1 MFKLLADMEGRVAAA
16 AAVDAGDDDGDPTSN
31 GFLIA
36 DLVSSAVC
44 APQG

>member
-1 MFKLLADMEGRVAAA
+1 MFKLLADMEGRVAA